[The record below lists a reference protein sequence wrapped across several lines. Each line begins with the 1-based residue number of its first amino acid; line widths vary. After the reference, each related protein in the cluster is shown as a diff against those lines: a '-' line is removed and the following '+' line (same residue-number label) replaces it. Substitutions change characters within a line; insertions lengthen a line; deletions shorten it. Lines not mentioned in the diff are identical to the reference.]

1 MRGESIKSVIQSFSF
16 DHIEILMFKYMQ
28 FNFFP
33 ECNKI
38 NFYANFK
45 FYILIIFIDSLY
57 ILCFQILW

>member
-1 MRGESIKSVIQSFSF
+1 MRAESIKSVIQSFSF

-38 NFYANFK
+38 NFYANFNILYFNN
-45 FYILIIFIDSLY
+45 FY
-57 ILCFQILW
+57 